1 MNSLSAQ
8 SVLIYSMPF
17 DFNLALTSH
26 IVSNVTLDE
35 NEKTK
40 YKISLSHI
48 TFSASLSLYI

>member
-17 DFNLALTSH
+17 DFNLASTSH